1 MKHTAIYKGDT
12 LEIDFSRPGIPH
24 SATVLSPD
32 LIKEGGI
39 YQCIWYS
46 EETEAITGE
55 GSTPEE
61 AMQHWDRKVQA
72 ILAQTGRTD
81 KLATQIRDAFQQNA
95 EQTNETRQ
103 SKDAYDVTEGI
114 PTRSDINP
122 ENNVVKKSRK
132 HTPDESNKDGSE
144 FR

>member
-1 MKHTAIYKGDT
+1 MKHSATYKGDT
-12 LEIDFSRPGIPH
+12 LEIDFSRPGVPH
-24 SATVLSPD
+24 SATVLKPD
-32 LIKEGGI
+32 LIKEGGT
-39 YQCIWYS
+39 YQCIWHS
-46 EETEAITGE
+46 DDTDAITGE

-61 AMQHWDRKVQA
+61 ALQHWDQKVQQ
-72 ILAQTGRTD
+72 ILDQTNRTD
-81 KLATQIRDAFQQNA
+81 KLAIQIRDAFLQKSDQP
-95 EQTNETRQ
+95 NETRQ
-103 SKDAYDVTEGI
+103 SNDAHDVTEGI